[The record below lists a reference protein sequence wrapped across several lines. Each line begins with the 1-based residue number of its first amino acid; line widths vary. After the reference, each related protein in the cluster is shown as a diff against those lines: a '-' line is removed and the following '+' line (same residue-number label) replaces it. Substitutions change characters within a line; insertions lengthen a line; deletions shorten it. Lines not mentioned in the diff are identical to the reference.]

1 MAIEAV
7 LFDFGG
13 VLVSSPF
20 DAMAAAGPGALELF
34 VGDYALDGDHPWHR
48 LERGEISLAVY
59 WEDLQ
64 QRAAAAGIEI
74 DAAKLAGFYG
84 RLEVHHD
91 VVDRVRTLRAEGL
104 RTALV
109 TNNVREAGEAWR
121 SRIPLDEL
129 FDAVVDS
136 CEIGMRKPNP
146 RIYLHAL
153 ELLGG
158 VAPAAAV
165 MLDDAPGNVA
175 GAEAAGLIGI
185 RVGPDPAVA
194 LADLDA
200 LLARAA

>member
-34 VGDYALDGDHPWHR
+34 VGDYAVDGDHPWHR

-64 QRAAAAGIEI
+64 QRAAAAGVEI

-84 RLEVHHD
+84 RLEVHD
-91 VVDRVRTLRAEGL
+91 EVVERVRTLRAEGL

-109 TNNVREAGEAWR
+109 TNNVREAGETWR
-121 SRIPLDEL
+121 SRVPLDEL

-136 CEIGMRKPNP
+136 CELGMRKPNP

-158 VAPAAAV
+158 VEPSAAV

-185 RVGPDPAVA
+185 LVGPDPAVA
-194 LADLDA
+194 LAELDA